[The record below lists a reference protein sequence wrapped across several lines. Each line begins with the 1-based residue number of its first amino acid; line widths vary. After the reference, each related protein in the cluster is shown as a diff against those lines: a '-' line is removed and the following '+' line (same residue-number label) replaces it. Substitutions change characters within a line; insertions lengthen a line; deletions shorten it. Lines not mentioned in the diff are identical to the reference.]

1 MLTSNSAMGTPFKGL
16 YRLTLKSLGLVE
28 GNATTLPFALSEP
41 REQSPL
47 SVGSSSIYDN
57 KVILYKHNHNK
68 DINEKWL
75 KVTQKMLQSR
85 TSWDEFGGTLDDKN
99 IYIIIHDMKKVN

>member
-1 MLTSNSAMGTPFKGL
+1 MSILKIIGLVCKVRVYLWRSLCLLLITSNSAMGTPFKGL

-57 KVILYKHNHNK
+57 KVILYKHDHNK
-68 DINEKWL
+68 DINEK
-75 KVTQKMLQSR
+75 
-85 TSWDEFGGTLDDKN
+85 
-99 IYIIIHDMKKVN
+99 